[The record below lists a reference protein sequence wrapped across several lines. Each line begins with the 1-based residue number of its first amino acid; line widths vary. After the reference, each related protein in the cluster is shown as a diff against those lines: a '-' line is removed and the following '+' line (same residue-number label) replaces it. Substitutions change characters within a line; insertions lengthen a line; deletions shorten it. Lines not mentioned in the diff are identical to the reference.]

1 MKIAL
6 VNHGCSKNLVD
17 SELMLG
23 LLGEKGY
30 EITLDESQAQIVIVN
45 TCSFI
50 HDAETE
56 SVQSIL
62 KLVDEGKK
70 VIVTGCL
77 PQKHKEEL
85 KKAIPEIVAMLGT
98 TDFTK
103 IVEVVDK
110 IKGCIKD
117 SGDESTNSCILNNE
131 TISNI
136 SQKPEYIYPENI
148 ERQQITVGASSYIKI
163 ADGCN
168 YRCGYCII
176 PQLRGA
182 YRSREVEN
190 IVNEARKL
198 VQKGVSE
205 IVLVAQDTTSYG
217 YDLYKKPMLSHLL
230 EELNKIDEL
239 SWIRVMYA
247 YPSMMTDD
255 LLEKFANLD
264 KVVKYVD
271 IPLQHSHPEIL
282 TAMRRPAFDYERLVN
297 NIRSKIPNVSI
308 RTAFIVGYPGEKE
321 EHFQHLYD
329 FVKKMRFDKM
339 GVFMYSRER
348 NTISYDLDGQVSE
361 KIKKERYNK
370 LMELQQNISR
380 EINSTF
386 VGKTLSCIIENINS
400 DGLIVARSQRDAV
413 EIDGLVYIDTD
424 KQVVPGDIENVL
436 IKAYDEYDLY
446 GTLENK

>member
-50 HDAETE
+50 HDAEAE

-62 KLVDEGKK
+62 KMIDAGKK

-103 IVEVVDK
+103 IVDVVDK
-110 IKGCIKD
+110 VKGCIKD
-117 SGDESTNSCILNNE
+117 SGEESTTSCISNNE
-131 TISNI
+131 AISNI

-176 PQLRGA
+176 PHLRGE
-182 YRSREVEN
+182 YRSRKVEH
-190 IVNEARKL
+190 IVDEAKKL
-198 VQKGVSE
+198 AKKGVSE

-217 YDLYKKPMLSHLL
+217 YDLYNKPMLSHLL

-239 SWIRVMYA
+239 SWIRIMYA
-247 YPSMMTDD
+247 YPSMMSDE
-255 LLEKFANLD
+255 LMEKIATLD

-297 NIRSKIPNVSI
+297 NIRLKIPNVAI
-308 RTAFIVGYPGEKE
+308 RTAFIVGYPGEKG
-321 EHFQHLYD
+321 EHFKHLYD

-348 NTISYDLDGQVSE
+348 NTISYDLDGQVPE
-361 KIKKERYNK
+361 KIKKERYNA
-370 LMELQQNISR
+370 LMQLQQDISR

-386 VGKTLSCIIENINS
+386 VGKTLPCIIENINS

-413 EIDGLVYIDTD
+413 EIDGLVYIDTE
-424 KQVVPGDIENVL
+424 KQVVPGDIEDVL
-436 IKAYDEYDLY
+436 IKASDEYDLY
-446 GTLENK
+446 GTLKN